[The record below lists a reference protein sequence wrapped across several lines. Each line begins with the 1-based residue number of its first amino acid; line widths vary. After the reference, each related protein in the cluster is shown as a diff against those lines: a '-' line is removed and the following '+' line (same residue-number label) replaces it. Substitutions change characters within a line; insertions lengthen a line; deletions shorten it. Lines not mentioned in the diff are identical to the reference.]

1 MVELWSLVSIYTFLF
16 FGEVLIKIN
25 GLSLRI
31 LRYCVDIF
39 HTLYGSV
46 YLLIKL

>member
-1 MVELWSLVSIYTFLF
+1 MVYPLVLMPDI
-16 FGEVLIKIN
+16 
-25 GLSLRI
+25 RI